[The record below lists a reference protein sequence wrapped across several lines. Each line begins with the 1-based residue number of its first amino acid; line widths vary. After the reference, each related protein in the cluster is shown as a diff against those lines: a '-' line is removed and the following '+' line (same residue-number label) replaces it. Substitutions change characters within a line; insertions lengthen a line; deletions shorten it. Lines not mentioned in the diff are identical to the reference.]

1 MQKKNREIVVIWCQN
16 IIIRSSI
23 KVNKKLKKTGRKE
36 LITGQG
42 EKKGKTEMMGDKM
55 GIRNEG

>member
-1 MQKKNREIVVIWCQN
+1 MQKKREIVVIWCQS

-23 KVNKKLKKTGRKE
+23 KINKKLKKKDRKE

-42 EKKGKTEMMGDKM
+42 EKKGKMRMMEDKM

>member
-1 MQKKNREIVVIWCQN
+1 MQKKREIVVIWCQN

-23 KVNKKLKKTGRKE
+23 KINKKLKKKDRKE

-42 EKKGKTEMMGDKM
+42 EKKGKMGMMEDKM

>member
-1 MQKKNREIVVIWCQN
+1 MQKEREIVVIWCQS

-23 KVNKKLKKTGRKE
+23 KINKKLKKKDRKE

-42 EKKGKTEMMGDKM
+42 EKKGKMRMMEDKM